1 MGKNEQALEI
11 CKLALKEEDLEKSS
25 EINTV
30 KMEIRFIEGCLSRA
44 LGKIPGAIEA
54 FDHVLKQDPN
64 HSEAHDHLYGFTC
77 GLLPYRARNA
87 EEDDLIQ
94 VYKRGNYRR
103 IVDLTLDNLWTRW
116 LGDETVMTLLIS
128 SLAGNFNSSALYTL
142 GQRLVNQRPNSSVSW
157 YCVGLF
163 YQITGR
169 SDEARR
175 YLFKAGIG
183 SKMSKSG
190 APDAG
195 IGPAWI
201 ALGHSFAAYG
211 DHDQAVSAYVA
222 AVKSHCPG
230 TVDPSLFLAIE
241 YLRVRQPILAGAYLI
256 DAHNCD
262 PSNTQ
267 VLNEL
272 ACLQAGKENYS
283 AAKNFLIRAVE
294 LAKNSMPINFQIT
307 FALNLSVVSVKEIM
321 NSSSVDVE
329 SVKAI
334 LDDCAE
340 NVLGPFLNSVK
351 KAVSSTSSTTL
362 NSNTSALSLF
372 PWTANSAHPS
382 SEHSFLFAFCV
393 IQEWRALLKSEKV
406 LKFTEDA
413 LEGYRLLL
421 ECRNEHRNLAMEN
434 ALIERQHRLLTA
446 HSTLSVKSV
455 DAYKVPLKLAE
466 ESFSVNNFKANCLN
480 SNYKTPRTPLIR
492 SHSMAMLD
500 SFSSSS
506 GSNLSYISSQIGV
519 PHTPILSFSAGAL
532 PTASALG
539 LGSAAS
545 SIAASVSRRRLSLRR
560 QMTGLRFDPADTS
573 ASFSSLES
581 DNSFVSTAGTGAFVT
596 STQINEELMMTA
608 SSLIENQSMILME
621 GTDIEAD
628 CELITNEQNITEPF
642 EYADEEDMR
651 LDSDEN

>member
-1 MGKNEQALEI
+1 MLMGKNEQALEI
-11 CKLALKEEDLEKSS
+11 CKLALKEEISEKSA
-25 EINTV
+25 EIDVV
-30 KMEIRFIEGCLSRA
+30 KMEISFIEGCLSRA
-44 LGKIPGAIEA
+44 LGKISGAIEA
-54 FDHVLKQDPN
+54 FDQVLKQDSN
-64 HSEAHDHLYGFTC
+64 HSEAYDHLYGFTC
-77 GLLPYRARNA
+77 GLLSYKARNS
-87 EEDDLIQ
+87 EEDVLIQ
-94 VYKRGNYRR
+94 AYRKGNYAR
-103 IVDLTLDNLWTRW
+103 IIDATLENLWTRW

-128 SLAGNFNSSALYTL
+128 SLAGNFNASALYNL
-142 GQRLVNQRPNSSVSW
+142 GQRSVNQRPNSSVSW

-163 YQITGR
+163 YQVTGR

-183 SKMSKSG
+183 SKINKSG

-222 AVKSHCPG
+222 GVKSHCPG
-230 TVDPSLFLAIE
+230 SVDPSLFLAIE

-262 PSNTQ
+262 SSNTQ

-283 AAKNFLIRAVE
+283 AAKKFLSRAVD
-294 LAKNSMPINFQIT
+294 LAKTSLPIIFQIT
-307 FALNLSVVSVKEIM
+307 FALNLSVARVKEIM
-321 NSSSVDVE
+321 NSPSADAD
-329 SVKAI
+329 SVKMV

-340 NVLGPFLNSVK
+340 NVIGPFVNSVK
-351 KAVSSTSSTTL
+351 KTISSTSSYL
-362 NSNTSALSLF
+362 NSNPSVLSLF

-382 SEHSFLFAFCV
+382 AEHTFLFSFCV
-393 IQEWRALLKSEKV
+393 IQEWRALLTSEKAIS
-406 LKFTEDA
+406 LTEEA
-413 LEGYRLLL
+413 LEGYQTLL
-421 ECRNEHRNLAMEN
+421 ECRNEHRNSAME
-434 ALIERQHRLLTA
+434 AVLIERQHRLLTA
-446 HSTLSVKSV
+446 YSTLSVNSV
-455 DAYKVPLKLAE
+455 DAYQVLLKPAD
-466 ESFSVNNFKANCLN
+466 ESFSRNNFKANFLN

-492 SHSMAMLD
+492 SHSMTMLD

-519 PHTPILSFSAGAL
+519 LQTPILSFSSGAL

-560 QMTGLRFDPADTS
+560 QMTGLRFDPAETS
-573 ASFSSLES
+573 ASFSSFES
-581 DNSFVSTAGTGAFVT
+581 DNSFTSTAGISAIVT
-596 STQINEELMMTA
+596 STQVNEDLMMTA
-608 SSLIENQSMILME
+608 SSLIENQSMLLIDA
-621 GTDIEAD
+621 TDIEAD
-628 CELITNEQNITEPF
+628 CELTSNDHTITEPF

-651 LDSDEN
+651 LDSD

>member
-1 MGKNEQALEI
+1 MLMGKNEQALEI
-11 CKLALKEEDLEKSS
+11 CKLALKEEVLEKST
-25 EINTV
+25 EIDLV

-54 FDHVLKQDPN
+54 FEQVLKQDPN
-64 HSEAHDHLYGFTC
+64 HAEALDHLYGFTS
-77 GLLPYRARNA
+77 GLLPYKARNS
-87 EEDDLIQ
+87 EEDVLIQ
-94 VYKRGNYRR
+94 AYQRGNYK
-103 IVDLTLDNLWTRW
+103 IIIDLTLDNLWTRW

-128 SLAGNFNSSALYTL
+128 SLAANFNSSALYTL
-142 GQRLVNQRPNSSVSW
+142 GQRSVNHRPNSSISW

-163 YQITGR
+163 YQVTGR

-175 YLFKAGIG
+175 YLFKAGTG
-183 SKMSKSG
+183 SKMNKSG

-230 TVDPSLFLAIE
+230 SVDPSLFLAIE
-241 YLRVRQPILAGAYLI
+241 YLRVRQPVLSGAYLI
-256 DAHNCD
+256 DAYNCD
-262 PSNTQ
+262 SSNPQ

-283 AAKNFLIRAVE
+283 AAKKFLKRAVD
-294 LAKNSMPINFQIT
+294 LAKNSLPTIFQIT
-307 FALNLSVVSVKEIM
+307 FALNLSVVMVKEIM
-321 NSSSVDVE
+321 NSSSADAE
-329 SVKAI
+329 GVKEV

-340 NVLGPFLNSVK
+340 NILGPFLNTVK
-351 KAVSSTSSTTL
+351 KTISSPASAS
-362 NSNTSALSLF
+362 NSNPSVLSLF
-372 PWTANSAHPS
+372 PWAANSAHPS
-382 SEHSFLFAFCV
+382 AEHSFLFVFCV
-393 IQEWRALLKSEKV
+393 IQEWRALLTNEKAS
-406 LKFTEDA
+406 KFTEEA
-413 LEGYRLLL
+413 LEGYRMLL
-421 ECRNEHRNLAMEN
+421 ECRNEHRNLALE
-434 ALIERQHRLLTA
+434 AILIERQHRLLTA
-446 HSTLSVKSV
+446 HSTLSVKSADV
-455 DAYKVPLKLAE
+455 YEVPLKPSD
-466 ESFSVNNFKANCLN
+466 ESFSANNFKTNCLN

-492 SHSMAMLD
+492 SHSLAMFD

-506 GSNLSYISSQIGV
+506 GSNLSYISSQVGV
-519 PHTPILSFSAGAL
+519 PQTPILSFSAGAL
-532 PTASALG
+532 PTVSALG

-573 ASFSSLES
+573 ASFSSFES
-581 DNSFVSTAGTGAFVT
+581 DNSFMSTVGIGATVT
-596 STQINEELMMTA
+596 STQINEDLMMTA

-628 CELITNEQNITEPF
+628 CELISNEQTITTEPF

-651 LDSDEN
+651 LDSD

>member
-11 CKLALKEEDLEKSS
+11 CKLALKEEVLEKNA
-25 EINTV
+25 EIDIV
-30 KMEIRFIEGCLSRA
+30 KMEIHFIEGCLSRA
-44 LGKIPGAIEA
+44 LGKITGAIEA
-54 FDHVLKQDPN
+54 FDQVLKQDPN

-77 GLLPYRARNA
+77 GLLPYKARNT
-87 EEDDLIQ
+87 EEDELIKA
-94 VYKRGNYRR
+94 YKRGNYRK
-103 IVDLTLDNLWTRW
+103 IIDLTLDNLWTRW

-142 GQRLVNQRPNSSVSW
+142 GQRLVNQRPTSSVSW

-163 YQITGR
+163 YQVTGR

-183 SKMSKSG
+183 SKMNKSG

-241 YLRVRQPILAGAYLI
+241 YLRVRQPILSGAYLI

-262 PSNTQ
+262 SSNTQ

-283 AAKNFLIRAVE
+283 AAKKFLTRAVE
-294 LAKNSMPINFQIT
+294 LAKNSLPINFQIT
-307 FALNLSVVSVKEIM
+307 FALNLSVVRVKEIM
-321 NSSSVDVE
+321 SSSSVDAE

-340 NVLGPFLNSVK
+340 NILGPFLNPVK
-351 KAVSSTSSTTL
+351 KTISSTSSTF
-362 NSNTSALSLF
+362 NSNPSALSLF
-372 PWTANSAHPS
+372 PLTANSAHPS
-382 SEHSFLFAFCV
+382 SEHSFLFAFCA
-393 IQEWRALLKSEKV
+393 IQEWRALLTSEKV
-406 LKFTEDA
+406 IKFTEDA

-446 HSTLSVKSV
+446 HSTLSVKSF
-455 DAYKVPLKLAE
+455 DAYKVPLKPAD

-500 SFSSSS
+500 SFSSNS

-539 LGSAAS
+539 FGSAAS

-560 QMTGLRFDPADTS
+560 QMTGLRFDPAETS

-581 DNSFVSTAGTGAFVT
+581 DNSFTSTSGTGAIVT
-596 STQINEELMMTA
+596 STQINEDLMMTA

-628 CELITNEQNITEPF
+628 CELITNEHNITEPF

-651 LDSDEN
+651 LDSD